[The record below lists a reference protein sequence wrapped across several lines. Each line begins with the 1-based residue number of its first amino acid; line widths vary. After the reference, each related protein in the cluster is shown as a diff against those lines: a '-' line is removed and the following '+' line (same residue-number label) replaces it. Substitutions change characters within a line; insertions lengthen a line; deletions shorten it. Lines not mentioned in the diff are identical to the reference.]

1 MQAHLVRASEVKK
14 AIEWILCNIDG
25 HYAADSVAAAIAVG
39 AVAAETAQESGF
51 QGGSLVSSAL
61 GKATSKAPPLQG
73 RSSDTSSLMNMSR
86 NFRFLSFSI
95 NAFFQILAAVCYTCL
110 CSMRGTKL
118 G

>member
-39 AVAAETAQESGF
+39 AVAAETAQETGF
-51 QGGSLVSSAL
+51 QGGSLVSSPL

-73 RSSDTSSLMNMSR
+73 KSSDASSLMNMSR
-86 NFRFLSFSI
+86 NFRFLVSFFFI
-95 NAFFQILAAVCYTCL
+95 NAFSKFSQLSITRAFVLRL
-110 CSMRGTKL
+110 EL
-118 G
+118 N